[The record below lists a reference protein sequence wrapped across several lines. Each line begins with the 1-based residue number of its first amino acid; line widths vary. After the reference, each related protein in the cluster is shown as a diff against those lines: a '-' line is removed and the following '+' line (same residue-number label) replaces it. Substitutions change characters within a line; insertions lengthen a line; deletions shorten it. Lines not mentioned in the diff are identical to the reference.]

1 MKLVLDTNVVSQ
13 LVHPQGSVQIKDWL
27 ATRRGYIVYTTS
39 VTQAEILFGIR
50 RLPDGKRRDRLLA
63 NAVEVFSSD
72 MAGRILSFDSIAAD
86 EYSQIVALRERS
98 GRPISQ
104 FDGQIAA
111 ICRVYGAVLATRNV
125 KDFAGCGIDVVNPW
139 A

>member
-1 MKLVLDTNVVSQ
+1 
-13 LVHPQGSVQIKDWL
+13 
-27 ATRRGYIVYTTS
+27 
-39 VTQAEILFGIR
+39 
-50 RLPDGKRRDRLLA
+50 
-63 NAVEVFSSD
+63 VEVFSSD

-86 EYSQIVALRERS
+86 EYSQIVALWERS

-125 KDFAGCGIDVVNPW
+125 KDFVGCGVDVVNPW

>member
-125 KDFAGCGIDVVNPW
+125 KDFVGCGVDVVNPW
-139 A
+139 D

>member
-125 KDFAGCGIDVVNPW
+125 KDFVGCGVDVVNPW

>member
-50 RLPDGKRRDRLLA
+50 RLPDGKRRDQLLA

-125 KDFAGCGIDVVNPW
+125 KDFVGCGVNVVNPW

>member
-104 FDGQIAA
+104 FDGQIVA

-125 KDFAGCGIDVVNPW
+125 KDFVGCGVDVVNPW

>member
-50 RLPDGKRRDRLLA
+50 RLPDGKRRDQLLA

-86 EYSQIVALRERS
+86 EYSQIVALWERS

-125 KDFAGCGIDVVNPW
+125 KDFVGCGVDVVNPW

>member
-50 RLPDGKRRDRLLA
+50 RLPDGKRRDQLLA

-125 KDFAGCGIDVVNPW
+125 KDFVGCGVDVVNPW

>member
-50 RLPDGKRRDRLLA
+50 RLPDGKRRDRMLA
-63 NAVEVFSSD
+63 NALEVFSSD

-125 KDFAGCGIDVVNPW
+125 KDFVGCGVDVVNPW
-139 A
+139 D